1 MIEEIALEKA
11 ESVGVEHEYTDL
23 KVSEI
28 SVVDRPANQKEFAV
42 IKCVD
47 SDTEQK
53 GVEPMADQVAKS
65 TKEAAN
71 VEVVVVP
78 VEVAKSD
85 DDTAMEQALENL
97 DTISKSIA
105 ALTAKVEGE
114 EGGGETEETEAE
126 KAKAKETPA
135 TVFAAALKASG
146 AKPEAIAAAVKK
158 YEKVCACGSAT
169 VQKAETKPE
178 GAETETTEGDDDFM
192 GNLAAAVTKAKVL
205 TPKRLAALKA
215 LQEQL
220 AKMIGEMEGI
230 PHSKSPKT
238 KVPKDTKFGASG
250 LSSITKSLETVSA
263 AMKTLTNR
271 ITKIEDVRQGSK
283 GLGESGTVTTKK
295 ADGNLW
301 EGVL

>member
-1 MIEEIALEKA
+1 MTEEIALEKA

-23 KVSEI
+23 TVEEL

-71 VEVVVVP
+71 VEVVP

-114 EGGGETEETEAE
+114 EEGGDETETEAE
-126 KAKAKETPA
+126 KAKTKETPA
-135 TVFAAALKASG
+135 TIFANALKTTG
-146 AKPEAIAAAVKK
+146 VKGEAFKAAMKK

-169 VQKAETKPE
+169 VQKTETKTETE
-178 GAETETTEGDDDFM
+178 GAETEGEGDNDFM

-250 LSSITKSLETVSA
+250 LSAITKSLETVSA
-263 AMKTLTNR
+263 AMKTLTDR

-283 GLGESGTVTTKK
+283 GLGENGTVTTKK
-295 ADGNLW
+295 VDGNLW
-301 EGVL
+301 KGVL

>member
-1 MIEEIALEKA
+1 MTEEVALEKA

-23 KVSEI
+23 EVNEI

-42 IKCVD
+42 IKCVGN
-47 SDTEQK
+47 SATQK

-65 TKEAAN
+65 TEEAAN
-71 VEVVVVP
+71 VEVVP
-78 VEVAKSD
+78 VEVAKND
-85 DDTAMEQALENL
+85 DDSAMEQALENL

-105 ALTAKVEGE
+105 GLAAQVEDE
-114 EGGGETEETEAE
+114 EGGKTETETEAE
-126 KAKAKETPA
+126 KAAKKETPA
-135 TVFAAALKASG
+135 TIFANALKATG
-146 AKPEAIAAAVKK
+146 VKGEALKTALKK

-169 VQKAETKPE
+169 VQKTETKTETE
-178 GAETETTEGDDDFM
+178 GAETETEGDNDFM

-238 KVPKDTKFGASG
+238 KVPKNASFGASG
-250 LSSITKSLETVSA
+250 LSTITKSFETISTA
-263 AMKTLTNR
+263 LKTLTGR
-271 ITKIEDVRQGSK
+271 IEQIENTRQGSK
-283 GLGESGTVTTKK
+283 SLGESGTVTTKK
-295 ADGNLW
+295 ADKDLW
-301 EGVL
+301 DNVL